1 MFITRV
7 VLYLPSKLGI
17 VTYKYRRE
25 GFIQLDLKHEV

>member
-1 MFITRV
+1 MLV
-7 VLYLPSKLGI
+7 QVSSKKFV